1 MFLIYHV
8 FLSFEY
14 ILIVAGLLLL
24 ISVSASKVANKFGVP
39 SLLLFLFI
47 GMLAGSEGIGG
58 LSFENYNLAKTIGD
72 LALIFILFTGG
83 LETEWK
89 SIRPVLV
96 QGLIMSTL
104 GVALTMFFLGT
115 FAWFMLG
122 SFSSVMVG
130 SDGINWV
137 DGLLL
142 GAIISSTDAA
152 AVFSILKSSNL
163 KLKGNLQPLLE
174 LESGSND
181 PMAVLLTT
189 TLVNIVKTGD
199 VSFLYL
205 GITLIAQ
212 LAIGIIGGY
221 GFGRLMTW
229 IINNIKVNAQ
239 GLYPVISLGQ
249 VLLTYSV
256 ITLLQG
262 NGFLGVYIAG
272 VVLGNSNFTY
282 KSTILDFHDA
292 ISWLMQIGM
301 FLLLGLLVFPSQLI
315 TVAPIAIIIALFL
328 MFIARPLS
336 VIIGLAISPYNNSE
350 KLFISWVGLRGAVP
364 IILAISPI
372 AVGIPDA
379 KTLFNV
385 VFFIVLI
392 SVSIQGFSLGPTARW
407 LKLENKE

>member
-1 MFLIYHV
+1 M
-8 FLSFEY
+8 
-14 ILIVAGLLLL
+14 LLL

-39 SLLLFLFI
+39 ALLLFLFI

-89 SIRPVLV
+89 SIRPILV

-199 VSFLYL
+199 VSFLNL

-385 VFFIVLI
+385 LFFIVLI

>member
-1 MFLIYHV
+1 M
-8 FLSFEY
+8 
-14 ILIVAGLLLL
+14 LLL
-24 ISVSASKVANKFGVP
+24 ISVFASKVANKFGIP
-39 SLLLFLFI
+39 ALLLFLFI

-104 GVALTMFFLGT
+104 GVALTMLFLGT

-122 SFSSVMVG
+122 SFSSVMLG

-163 KLKGNLQPLLE
+163 KLKGNLQALLE

-199 VSFLYL
+199 VSFLNL

>member
-1 MFLIYHV
+1 MF

-24 ISVSASKVANKFGVP
+24 ISVFASKVANKFGVP
-39 SLLLFLFI
+39 ALLLFLFI

-96 QGLIMSTL
+96 QGLIMSTF
-104 GVALTMFFLGT
+104 GVALTMLFLGT

-122 SFSSVMVG
+122 SFSSVMLG

-163 KLKGNLQPLLE
+163 KLKGNLQPFLE

-199 VSFLYL
+199 VSFLNL

>member
-1 MFLIYHV
+1 MF

-24 ISVSASKVANKFGVP
+24 ISVFASKVANKFGVP
-39 SLLLFLFI
+39 ALLLFLFI

-96 QGLIMSTL
+96 QGLIMSTF
-104 GVALTMFFLGT
+104 GVALTMLFLGT

-122 SFSSVMVG
+122 SFSSVMLG

-199 VSFLYL
+199 VSFLNL

-229 IINNIKVNAQ
+229 KINNIKVNAQ

-282 KSTILDFHDA
+282 KSTILVFHDA

-328 MFIARPLS
+328 IDIS
-336 VIIGLAISPYNNSE
+336 IIE
-350 KLFISWVGLRGAVP
+350 
-364 IILAISPI
+364 
-372 AVGIPDA
+372 
-379 KTLFNV
+379 
-385 VFFIVLI
+385 
-392 SVSIQGFSLGPTARW
+392 
-407 LKLENKE
+407 

>member
-1 MFLIYHV
+1 MFILY
-8 FLSFEY
+8 FEY
-14 ILIVAGLLLL
+14 ILIAVGLLLI
-24 ISVSASKVANKFGVP
+24 ISVFASKLANKFGVP
-39 SLLLFLFI
+39 GLLLFLLI

-58 LSFENYNLAKTIGD
+58 LSFEDYNLAKTIGD

-96 QGLIMSTL
+96 QGLIMSTV
-104 GVALTMFFLGT
+104 GVALTMLFLGS

-122 SFSSVMVG
+122 SFSTLMVG

-189 TLVNIVKTGD
+189 TVVNILKTGD
-199 VSFLYL
+199 ISFLDL
-205 GITLIAQ
+205 GITLVAQ
-212 LAIGIIGGY
+212 LVIGIIGGY
-221 GFGRLMTW
+221 GFGRLMNW
-229 IINNIKVNAQ
+229 IINNIKVDAQ

-262 NGFLGVYIAG
+262 NGFLGVYVAG
-272 VVLGNSNFTY
+272 IILGNSNFSY
-282 KSTILDFHDA
+282 KQTILDFHDG

-301 FLLLGLLVFPSQLI
+301 FLLLGLLVLPSQLI
-315 TVAPIAIIIALFL
+315 TVAPIAVIIALFL

-379 KTLFNV
+379 TTLFNV

>member
-1 MFLIYHV
+1 M
-8 FLSFEY
+8 
-14 ILIVAGLLLL
+14 LLL
-24 ISVSASKVANKFGVP
+24 ISVFVSKVANKFGVP
-39 SLLLFLFI
+39 ALLLFLFI

-163 KLKGNLQPLLE
+163 KLKGNLQALLE

-199 VSFLYL
+199 VSFLNL

>member
-1 MFLIYHV
+1 M
-8 FLSFEY
+8 
-14 ILIVAGLLLL
+14 LLL
-24 ISVSASKVANKFGVP
+24 ISVFASKVANKFGVP
-39 SLLLFLFI
+39 ALLLFLFI

-96 QGLIMSTL
+96 QGLIMSTF
-104 GVALTMFFLGT
+104 GVALTMLFLGT

-122 SFSSVMVG
+122 SFSSVMLG

-199 VSFLYL
+199 VSFLNL

>member
-1 MFLIYHV
+1 MFL
-8 FLSFEY
+8 LSFEY
-14 ILIVAGLLLL
+14 ILIAIGLLLL
-24 ISVSASKVANKFGVP
+24 ISAFASKLANKFGVP
-39 SLLLFLFI
+39 ALLLFLFI

-58 LSFENYNLAKTIGD
+58 LSFENYDIAKTIGD

-96 QGLIMSTL
+96 QGLIMSTV

-130 SDGINWV
+130 SDGINWIE
-137 DGLLL
+137 GLLL

-199 VSFLYL
+199 ISFLNL
-205 GITLIAQ
+205 GITLVAQ
-212 LAIGIIGGY
+212 LVIGIIGGY
-221 GFGRLMTW
+221 GFGRLMNW

-272 VVLGNSNFTY
+272 MVLGNSNFTY
-282 KSTILDFHDA
+282 KKTILDFHDA

-315 TVAPIAIIIALFL
+315 TVAPIAVIIALFL
-328 MFIARPLS
+328 MFVARPLT
-336 VIIGLAISPYNNSE
+336 VLIGLAISPYNNTE

-372 AVGIPDA
+372 AVGISDA

-392 SVSIQGFSLGPTARW
+392 SVSIQGFSLGPAARW
-407 LKLENKE
+407 LKLENRD

>member
-1 MFLIYHV
+1 MF

-24 ISVSASKVANKFGVP
+24 ISVFASKVANKFGVP
-39 SLLLFLFI
+39 ALLLFLFI

-96 QGLIMSTL
+96 QGLIMSTF
-104 GVALTMFFLGT
+104 GVALTMLFLGT

-122 SFSSVMVG
+122 SFSSVMLG

-199 VSFLYL
+199 VSFLNL

>member
-1 MFLIYHV
+1 MRN
-8 FLSFEY
+8 
-14 ILIVAGLLLL
+14 AG
-24 ISVSASKVANKFGVP
+24 
-39 SLLLFLFI
+39 
-47 GMLAGSEGIGG
+47 
-58 LSFENYNLAKTIGD
+58 
-72 LALIFILFTGG
+72 
-83 LETEWK
+83 
-89 SIRPVLV
+89 
-96 QGLIMSTL
+96 
-104 GVALTMFFLGT
+104 
-115 FAWFMLG
+115 
-122 SFSSVMVG
+122 
-130 SDGINWV
+130 DGINWV

-199 VSFLYL
+199 VSFLNL

-301 FLLLGLLVFPSQLI
+301 FLLL
-315 TVAPIAIIIALFL
+315 
-328 MFIARPLS
+328 
-336 VIIGLAISPYNNSE
+336 
-350 KLFISWVGLRGAVP
+350 
-364 IILAISPI
+364 
-372 AVGIPDA
+372 
-379 KTLFNV
+379 
-385 VFFIVLI
+385 
-392 SVSIQGFSLGPTARW
+392 
-407 LKLENKE
+407 

>member
-1 MFLIYHV
+1 MFL
-8 FLSFEY
+8 LSFEY
-14 ILIVAGLLLL
+14 ILIAIGLLLL
-24 ISVSASKVANKFGVP
+24 ISAFASKLANKFGVP
-39 SLLLFLFI
+39 ALLLFLFI

-58 LSFENYNLAKTIGD
+58 LSFENYDIAKTIGD

-96 QGLIMSTL
+96 QGLIMSTF

-130 SDGINWV
+130 SDGINWIE
-137 DGLLL
+137 GLLL

-199 VSFLYL
+199 ISFLNL

-212 LAIGIIGGY
+212 LVIGIIGGY
-221 GFGRLMTW
+221 GFGRLMNW

-262 NGFLGVYIAG
+262 NGFLGVYVAG
-272 VVLGNSNFTY
+272 MVLGNSNFTY
-282 KSTILDFHDA
+282 KKTILDFHDA

-315 TVAPIAIIIALFL
+315 TVAPIAVIIALFL
-328 MFIARPLS
+328 MFVARPLS
-336 VIIGLAISPYNNSE
+336 VIIGLAMSPYNNAE

-379 KTLFNV
+379 TTLFNV

-392 SVSIQGFSLGPTARW
+392 SVSIQGFSLGPAARW
-407 LKLENKE
+407 LKLENTD

>member
-1 MFLIYHV
+1 MYHV

>member
-1 MFLIYHV
+1 MF

-39 SLLLFLFI
+39 ALLLFLFI

-199 VSFLYL
+199 VSFLNL

>member
-1 MFLIYHV
+1 MF

-24 ISVSASKVANKFGVP
+24 ISVFASKVANKFGVP
-39 SLLLFLFI
+39 ALLLFLFI

-199 VSFLYL
+199 VSFLNL

-301 FLLLGLLVFPSQLI
+301 FLLLGILVFPSQLI

>member
-1 MFLIYHV
+1 MF

-24 ISVSASKVANKFGVP
+24 ISVFASKVANKFGVP
-39 SLLLFLFI
+39 ALLLFLFI

-104 GVALTMFFLGT
+104 GVALTMLFLGT

-199 VSFLYL
+199 VSFLNL

-385 VFFIVLI
+385 VFFIILI
-392 SVSIQGFSLGPTARW
+392 SVSIQGFSLGTTARW

>member
-1 MFLIYHV
+1 MF

-24 ISVSASKVANKFGVP
+24 ISVFASKVANKFGIP
-39 SLLLFLFI
+39 ALLLFLFI

-199 VSFLYL
+199 VSFLNL

-262 NGFLGVYIAG
+262 NGFLGVYIA
-272 VVLGNSNFTY
+272 
-282 KSTILDFHDA
+282 
-292 ISWLMQIGM
+292 
-301 FLLLGLLVFPSQLI
+301 
-315 TVAPIAIIIALFL
+315 
-328 MFIARPLS
+328 
-336 VIIGLAISPYNNSE
+336 
-350 KLFISWVGLRGAVP
+350 
-364 IILAISPI
+364 
-372 AVGIPDA
+372 
-379 KTLFNV
+379 
-385 VFFIVLI
+385 
-392 SVSIQGFSLGPTARW
+392 
-407 LKLENKE
+407 

>member
-1 MFLIYHV
+1 M
-8 FLSFEY
+8 
-14 ILIVAGLLLL
+14 LLL
-24 ISVSASKVANKFGVP
+24 ISVFASKVANKFGIP
-39 SLLLFLFI
+39 ALLLFLFI

-122 SFSSVMVG
+122 SFSSVMLG

-163 KLKGNLQPLLE
+163 KLKGNLQALLE

>member
-1 MFLIYHV
+1 M
-8 FLSFEY
+8 
-14 ILIVAGLLLL
+14 LLL
-24 ISVSASKVANKFGVP
+24 ISVFASKVANKFGVP
-39 SLLLFLFI
+39 ALLLFLFI

-199 VSFLYL
+199 VSFLNL

-249 VLLTYSV
+249 ALLTYSV

-282 KSTILDFHDA
+282 KSSILDFHDA

>member
-1 MFLIYHV
+1 MFILY
-8 FLSFEY
+8 FEY
-14 ILIVAGLLLL
+14 ILIAVGLLLI
-24 ISVSASKVANKFGVP
+24 ISVFASKLANKFGVP
-39 SLLLFLFI
+39 GLLLFLLI

-58 LSFENYNLAKTIGD
+58 LSFEDYNLAKTIGD

-96 QGLIMSTL
+96 QGLIMSTV
-104 GVALTMFFLGT
+104 GVALTMLFLGS

-122 SFSSVMVG
+122 SFSTLMVG

-189 TLVNIVKTGD
+189 TVVNIVKTGD
-199 VSFLYL
+199 ISFLDL
-205 GITLIAQ
+205 GITLISQ
-212 LAIGIIGGY
+212 LVIGIIGGY

-229 IINNIKVNAQ
+229 IINNIKVDAQ

-262 NGFLGVYIAG
+262 NGFLGVYVAG
-272 VVLGNSNFTY
+272 IVLGNSNFSY
-282 KSTILDFHDA
+282 KQTILDFHDG
-292 ISWLMQIGM
+292 ISWLMQIAM
-301 FLLLGLLVFPSQLI
+301 FLLLGLLVIPSQLI
-315 TVAPIAIIIALFL
+315 TVAPIAVIIALFL

-379 KTLFNV
+379 TTLFNV

-407 LKLENKE
+407 LKLENQE

>member
-1 MFLIYHV
+1 MFL
-8 FLSFEY
+8 LSFEY
-14 ILIVAGLLLL
+14 ILIAIGLLLL
-24 ISVSASKVANKFGVP
+24 ISAFASKLANKFGVP
-39 SLLLFLFI
+39 ALLLFLFI

-58 LSFENYNLAKTIGD
+58 LSFENYDIAKTIGD

-96 QGLIMSTL
+96 QGLIMSTF

-130 SDGINWV
+130 SDGINWIE
-137 DGLLL
+137 GLLL

-199 VSFLYL
+199 ISFLNL

-212 LAIGIIGGY
+212 LVIGIIGGY
-221 GFGRLMTW
+221 GFGRLMNW

-262 NGFLGVYIAG
+262 NGFLGVYVAG
-272 VVLGNSNFTY
+272 MVLGNSNFTY
-282 KSTILDFHDA
+282 KKTILDFHDA

-315 TVAPIAIIIALFL
+315 TVAPIAVIIALFL
-328 MFIARPLS
+328 MFVARPLS
-336 VIIGLAISPYNNSE
+336 VIIGLAMSPYNNAE

-364 IILAISPI
+364 IILAINPI
-372 AVGIPDA
+372 AVGLPDA
-379 KTLFNV
+379 ITLFNV

-392 SVSIQGFSLGPTARW
+392 SVSIQGFSLGPAARW
-407 LKLENKE
+407 LKLENRD

>member
-1 MFLIYHV
+1 M
-8 FLSFEY
+8 
-14 ILIVAGLLLL
+14 LLL
-24 ISVSASKVANKFGVP
+24 ISVFASKVANKFGVP
-39 SLLLFLFI
+39 ALLLFLFI
-47 GMLAGSEGIGG
+47 GMLADSEGIGG

-163 KLKGNLQPLLE
+163 KLKGNLQPFLE

-199 VSFLYL
+199 VSFLNL

>member
-1 MFLIYHV
+1 MLILY
-8 FLSFEY
+8 FEY
-14 ILIVAGLLLL
+14 ILIAAGLLLL
-24 ISVSASKVANKFGVP
+24 ISVFASKLANKFGVP
-39 SLLLFLFI
+39 ALLLFLFI

-58 LSFENYNLAKTIGD
+58 LSFEDYNLAQNIGD
-72 LALIFILFTGG
+72 VALIFILFTGG

-96 QGLIMSTL
+96 QGLMMSTV
-104 GVALTMFFLGT
+104 GVALTMLFSGS

-122 SFSSVMVG
+122 SFSSVMLG

-137 DGLLL
+137 EGLLL

-199 VSFLYL
+199 VSFLNL

-272 VVLGNSNFTY
+272 IVLGKSNFTY
-282 KSTILDFHDA
+282 KQTIIDFHDA
-292 ISWLMQIGM
+292 ISWLIQIGM

>member
-1 MFLIYHV
+1 MF

-24 ISVSASKVANKFGVP
+24 ISVFPSKVANKFGVP
-39 SLLLFLFI
+39 ALLLFLFI

-96 QGLIMSTL
+96 QGLIMSTF
-104 GVALTMFFLGT
+104 GVALTMLFLGT

-122 SFSSVMVG
+122 SFSSVMLG

-199 VSFLYL
+199 VSFLNL

>member
-1 MFLIYHV
+1 M
-8 FLSFEY
+8 
-14 ILIVAGLLLL
+14 LLL
-24 ISVSASKVANKFGVP
+24 ISVFASKVANKFGVP
-39 SLLLFLFI
+39 ALLLFLFI

-163 KLKGNLQPLLE
+163 KLKGNLQALLE

-199 VSFLYL
+199 VSFLNL

>member
-1 MFLIYHV
+1 MF

-24 ISVSASKVANKFGVP
+24 ISVFASKVANKFGVP
-39 SLLLFLFI
+39 ALLLFLFI

-104 GVALTMFFLGT
+104 GVALTMLFLGT

-122 SFSSVMVG
+122 SFSSVMLG

-199 VSFLYL
+199 VSFLNL

>member
-1 MFLIYHV
+1 MFILY
-8 FLSFEY
+8 FEY
-14 ILIVAGLLLL
+14 ILIAVGLLLI
-24 ISVSASKVANKFGVP
+24 ISVFASKLANKFGVP
-39 SLLLFLFI
+39 GLLLFLLI

-58 LSFENYNLAKTIGD
+58 LSFENYNIAKTIGD

-96 QGLIMSTL
+96 QGLIMSTV
-104 GVALTMFFLGT
+104 GVALTMLFLGS

-122 SFSSVMVG
+122 SFSTLMVG

-189 TLVNIVKTGD
+189 TVVNILKTGD
-199 VSFLYL
+199 ISFLDL
-205 GITLIAQ
+205 GITLVAQ
-212 LAIGIIGGY
+212 LVIGIIGGY
-221 GFGRLMTW
+221 GFGCLMNW
-229 IINNIKVNAQ
+229 IINNIKVDAQ

-262 NGFLGVYIAG
+262 NGFLGVYVAG
-272 VVLGNSNFTY
+272 IVLGNSNFSY
-282 KSTILDFHDA
+282 KQTILDFHDG

-301 FLLLGLLVFPSQLI
+301 FLLLGLLVLPSQLI
-315 TVAPIAIIIALFL
+315 TVAPIAVIIALFL

-379 KTLFNV
+379 TTLFNV

-407 LKLENKE
+407 LKLENQE

>member
-1 MFLIYHV
+1 MFILY
-8 FLSFEY
+8 FEY
-14 ILIVAGLLLL
+14 ILIAAGLLLL
-24 ISVSASKVANKFGVP
+24 ISAFASKIANKFGVP
-39 SLLLFLFI
+39 ALLLFLLI

-58 LSFENYNLAKTIGD
+58 LNFENYKLAKTIGD

-89 SIRPVLV
+89 SIRPVLI
-96 QGLIMSTL
+96 QGLIMSTV
-104 GVALTMFFLGT
+104 GVALTMLFLGT

-122 SFSSVMVG
+122 SFSYLMVG
-130 SDGINWV
+130 FDGINWV

-189 TLVNIVKTGD
+189 TIVNIVKTGD
-199 VSFLYL
+199 ISFLNL

-212 LAIGIIGGY
+212 ILIGIIGGY
-221 GFGRLMTW
+221 GFGRLMNW
-229 IINNIKVNAQ
+229 IINNIKVDAQ

-262 NGFLGVYIAG
+262 NGFLGVYVAG
-272 VVLGNSNFTY
+272 IVLGNSNFTY
-282 KSTILDFHDA
+282 KQTILDFHDG

-315 TVAPIAIIIALFL
+315 TVAPIAVIIALFL

-379 KTLFNV
+379 TTLFNV

>member
-1 MFLIYHV
+1 M
-8 FLSFEY
+8 
-14 ILIVAGLLLL
+14 LLL

-39 SLLLFLFI
+39 ALLLFLFI

-199 VSFLYL
+199 VSFLNL

>member
-1 MFLIYHV
+1 M
-8 FLSFEY
+8 
-14 ILIVAGLLLL
+14 LLL

-39 SLLLFLFI
+39 ALLLFLFI

-163 KLKGNLQPLLE
+163 KLKGNLQALLE

>member
-1 MFLIYHV
+1 MFI
-8 FLSFEY
+8 LSFEY
-14 ILIVAGLLLL
+14 ILIAIGLLLL
-24 ISVSASKVANKFGVP
+24 ISAFASKLANKFGVP
-39 SLLLFLFI
+39 ALLLFLLI

-58 LSFENYNLAKTIGD
+58 LSFENYYIAKTIGD

-83 LETEWK
+83 LETKWK

-96 QGLIMSTL
+96 QGLIMSTV
-104 GVALTMFFLGT
+104 GVALTMFFLGS

-122 SFSSVMVG
+122 SFSSIRVG
-130 SDGINWV
+130 SDGINWL

-199 VSFLYL
+199 ISFLNL
-205 GITLIAQ
+205 AITLIAQ
-212 LAIGIIGGY
+212 IIIGIIGGY
-221 GFGRLMTW
+221 GFGRLMNC

-239 GLYPVISLGQ
+239 GLYPVISLAQ
-249 VLLTYSV
+249 VLLIYSV
-256 ITLLQG
+256 INLLRG
-262 NGFLGVYIAG
+262 NGFLGVYVAG
-272 VVLGNSNFTY
+272 MVLGNSKFTY
-282 KSTILDFHDA
+282 KSTILDFHDG

-315 TVAPIAIIIALFL
+315 AVAPIAVIIALFL
-328 MFIARPLS
+328 MFVARPLS

-350 KLFISWVGLRGAVP
+350 RLFISWVGLRGAVP

-372 AVGIPDA
+372 SMGIPDA
-379 KTLFNV
+379 RTLFNV

-392 SVSIQGFSLGPTARW
+392 SVSIQGFSLGTAARW
-407 LKLENKE
+407 FNLDSGD